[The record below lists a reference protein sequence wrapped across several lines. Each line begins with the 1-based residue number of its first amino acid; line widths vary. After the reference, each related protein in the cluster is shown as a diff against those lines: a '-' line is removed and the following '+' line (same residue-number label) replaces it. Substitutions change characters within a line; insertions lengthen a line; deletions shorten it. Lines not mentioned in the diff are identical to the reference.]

1 MRILKYVCATF
12 NTDSKKNYIFR
23 DLIKQTYN
31 MWDQTSV
38 LETLKNQTNLKQKN
52 KTSTSTWT
60 TKHETKQTI
69 KLNYIKSINMLN

>member
-1 MRILKYVCATF
+1 MRILKYACAAF
-12 NTDSKKNYIFR
+12 NIDSKKNYIFR

-38 LETLKNQTNLKQKN
+38 LETLKNQTHLKQKH
-52 KTSTSTWT
+52 KTSTWT

-69 KLNYIKSINMLN
+69 KLH